1 MQKTMGATHF
11 TASDVL
17 EIRQI
22 SSPFLV
28 PSGPSP
34 ERSGEHEKMHEKWG
48 YYSGNEIK
56 AEIFKEIVTDFLLK
70 TFSMSQKMSGHL
82 FSCFES

>member
-1 MQKTMGATHF
+1 MGATHF

-28 PSGPSP
+28 PSEQGTDT
-34 ERSGEHEKMHEKWG
+34 SGEHEKIHEKWE
-48 YYSGNEIK
+48 YYSGNEKK
-56 AEIFKEIVTDFLLK
+56 ARFSKEIVTDFFWK
-70 TFSMSQKMSGHL
+70 TFSVSQK
-82 FSCFES
+82 FSEHYFVR